1 MEFDFYKKYQTL
13 SDEELMH
20 ICNNPSRYQP
30 RAVEDARRVLQERE
44 VDIVASAPEEPQPVV
59 QSALLDKV
67 GRFFEEPA
75 TPANTW
81 DFDKEGTL
89 QEQTKAPAS
98 VVKWHWA
105 LLGAFTI
112 FSISSA
118 YNTLKLLV
126 LYIQMSEEY
135 RPSFIQLAI
144 LLIAMA
150 IDVAIICGIY
160 KRKPWAWSLAIGY
173 SCLNLSARVVGLY
186 QIFMNPYTD
195 DITDYWQG
203 MGTVY
208 LLINIGFC
216 VLLYQPFMRS
226 FYGSG
231 DKRRKNTLL
240 VSAGIFILYLLLLYL
255 LENFTI

>member
-1 MEFDFYKKYQTL
+1 
-13 SDEELMH
+13 MH

-44 VDIVASAPEEPQPVV
+44 VDIVASVPEAPQPAV
-59 QSALLDKV
+59 QSALMDKV

-75 TPANTW
+75 MPSNTW
-81 DFDKEGTL
+81 DFDKEGIL
-89 QEQTKAPAS
+89 QERTKAPAS

-105 LLGAFTI
+105 LLAVVTI
-112 FSISSA
+112 VSISSS

-126 LYIQMSEEY
+126 LYLQMSEEY
-135 RPSFIQLAI
+135 RPSLTQLAI
-144 LLIAMA
+144 LLIGMA

-160 KRKPWAWSLAIGY
+160 KRKPWAWSLAMGY
-173 SCLNLSARVVGLY
+173 SCLNLAARVVGLY
-186 QIFMNPYTD
+186 QVFMNPYTD
-195 DITDYWQG
+195 GIADYWQG

-208 LLINIGFC
+208 LLITVGIC

-226 FYGSG
+226 FYGTS

-240 VSAGIFILYLLLLYL
+240 VSAGIFILYILLLYL
-255 LENFTI
+255 IENFTI